1 MPHKDLEERRRY
13 GNEYR
18 NRRYREDPEFRASR
32 LKDRADRRRNLV
44 QWLAEYKSTLSCIRC
59 GENHPACLEFHHL
72 EGKAGKWDEVS
83 DMVRRLLSKKRILA
97 EIAKCEVLGANC
109 HRKEH
114 YVGVRSN
121 KDI

>member
-18 NRRYREDPEFRASR
+18 NRRYREDSEFRASR

-44 QWLAEYKSTLSCIRC
+44 QWFAEYKSTLFCVRC

-72 EGKAGKWDEVS
+72 EGKTGKWDEVS
-83 DMVRRLLSKKRILA
+83 DMVRRLLSKERILA
-97 EIAKCEVLGANC
+97 EIAKCEVLCANC

-114 YVGVRSN
+114 YIARPDKGV
-121 KDI
+121 